1 MKIIETGI
9 VITDT
14 KDSPAFECV
23 GFQQLSH
30 TDHKGKLHAGG
41 YEVLQHC
48 IIDDIDKRQKVNLP
62 CLRNGVCIW
71 KAIVMERGMTLHS
84 VPLDSLQLTFD
95 LFTPERFTPERE
107 KKE

>member
-62 CLRNGVCIW
+62 CLRDGFCIW
-71 KAIVMERGMTLHS
+71 KNIVLKKRLTLHS
-84 VPLDSLQLTFD
+84 TPLDSVQLTFD
-95 LFTPERFTPERE
+95 LFTPDGLSPPKGKAE
-107 KKE
+107 